1 MKKMYALLLCLV
13 MILTCAPAMADEPV
27 ALDMMLIT
35 TANYDHGNENWN
47 RVIIEE
53 IEKAIG
59 VKLNITWISSEG
71 AKEKVST
78 MIAGNNLPDIFSPG
92 PVSYTHLTLPTKA

>member
-1 MKKMYALLLCLV
+1 MKLTKKSLVLLLCLV

-35 TANYDHGNENWN
+35 NANYDHGNEDWN

-78 MIAGNNLPDIFSPG
+78 LIAGNNLPDIFSP
-92 PVSYTHLTLPTKA
+92 A